1 MGAPVLFI
9 MLTTKIPFWIKKSD
23 PTVLRP
29 RIRCM
34 LTDEHITEHYGECVQ
49 DGHLAQAFVLGTAS
63 GKSLT
68 ANKKSAALSPQTE
81 WLLAVRDGRDRQAFA
96 RLFDFFAPR
105 LKSMIMRSGIS
116 AAQAED
122 IVQDVM
128 LTAWRKA
135 DQFDPARAQA
145 SGWIYQIARN
155 RQIDI
160 LRKERRPI
168 PEELSIPDQDNEDAS
183 QSLAF
188 EQEAQQVRK
197 ALNGLNAEQRQ
208 VVEKAYFGELSHS
221 EIQQET
227 GLPIGTIKSRIRL
240 GLERLR
246 HELKE
251 LR

>member
-1 MGAPVLFI
+1 
-9 MLTTKIPFWIKKSD
+9 
-23 PTVLRP
+23 
-29 RIRCM
+29 M
-34 LTDEHITEHYGECVQ
+34 LTDKHTTQHRANHVQ
-49 DGHLAQAFVLGTAS
+49 NGHLAHAFVSGTAS

-68 ANKKSAALSPQTE
+68 ANEKSAALSPQTE
-81 WLLAVRDGRDRQAFA
+81 WLLAVRDQRDRQAFA

-105 LKSMIMRSGIS
+105 LKSMIMRSGIN

-135 DQFDPARAQA
+135 DQFDPSRAQA

>member
-1 MGAPVLFI
+1 
-9 MLTTKIPFWIKKSD
+9 
-23 PTVLRP
+23 
-29 RIRCM
+29 M

-81 WLLAVRDGRDRQAFA
+81 WLLAVRDQRDRQAFA

-135 DQFDPARAQA
+135 DQFDPSRAQA